1 MFLTCSLPR
10 NQPPIDYRPPSTI
23 RLVHTAQ
30 LLIIIHAIR
39 GSWFVFPPPQ
49 ALLYHPAGV
58 NFRATS
64 HTRLRA
70 HDHITLQA
78 LSLVEKVEPIQV
90 RYFTLRLRHQRSM

>member
-1 MFLTCSLPR
+1 MFLTCSLPT
-10 NQPPIDYRPPSTI
+10 NQLPIGYRPPATI

-39 GSWFVFPPPQ
+39 GSWFMFSSPQ
-49 ALLYHPAGV
+49 ARLYHPAFV

-70 HDHITLQA
+70 RDHITLQA
-78 LSLVEKVEPIQV
+78 LSLVEKVEPVQV
-90 RYFTLRLRHQRSM
+90 HFTLRLRDQRSM